1 MTRYLGPVVNHWRCG
16 LDEGH
21 SLDEVKADFSCAV
34 FFQSQAWGFS
44 IDYNNFYVSINGNKA
59 SGSNAR
65 IRIGSGQTVDV
76 GCLRHNVTVYR
87 THSDQDIWVEGQF
100 NNTSGYMNGSSTA
113 GGWVR
118 VPKKSNWAVTYNAN
132 GGSGAPG
139 NQTKWY
145 GEDLTLQAAQPTRTG
160 HNFAGWATSASGP
173 VAYYPSGRYT
183 NNSAL
188 NLYAKWNPHTYT
200 VSYNAN
206 GGSGA
211 PGNQTKTYGQNLTLS
226 SVRPYRQNYNF
237 KGWATSPSGGVV
249 YQPGSTYSGNSGVTL
264 YAVWELAWLEPSVT
278 NLQATRCDSAGT
290 LTEEGQYAKVTFNWV
305 TDRTVSSIKIAC
317 NGATTDASGSGT
329 SGSVSVVVGNNGLST
344 ESQYTVRVTIT
355 DAVGSAWRETIVPP
369 LNFIMDIA
377 PNGSIAFGKP
387 ANQSKRS
394 FETSIPTYNLAQRNG
409 LSSDWGPR
417 TSNEYRILAKSDLT
431 YNSDASRKS
440 VRITGIIGS
449 WVASSQGFIDVTIP
463 LRSTSSTTININS
476 FSPQCFGA
484 PTSLMV
490 VIGSDNYIYF
500 IIWRKSGEYGYYNLE
515 FFGEDVTI
523 INSDWSSNRVIGN
536 VIFDSNVRNENLFGG
551 YPLKTEFQNGYYGV
565 TLPDRTRTE
574 WLRTTE
580 NGLIPYAPGGA
591 SALGTESWPF
601 NRVWTNELNWTGN
614 GLKGRVMKQIWS
626 GNWSSGSITVPEI
639 QYYNEFVFTVGNNNT
654 TGGWNVPVLRRLGYP
669 ESDDEG
675 ATGRL
680 IGCSGWTEKDNAFH
694 ICCVTV
700 FNSGTTLSPLIG
712 APKRFPA
719 RSYGVNLGFSYNVAQ
734 PVRAIYG
741 VL

>member
-21 SLDEVKADFSCAV
+21 SLDEVKADFSCVV

-145 GEDLTLQAAQPTRTG
+145 GEDLTLQAAQPVRTG

-183 NNSAL
+183 NNSAV

-226 SVRPYRQNYNF
+226 SVRPYRQNYSF
-237 KGWATSPSGGVV
+237 KGWATSPSGGVA

-264 YAVWELAWLEPSVT
+264 YAVWELAWLAPRIT
-278 NLQATRCDSAGT
+278 NLQATRCDSSGT
-290 LTEEGQYAKVTFNWV
+290 LTEEGQYAKVTFNWA

-317 NGATTDASGSGT
+317 NGVTTNASGSGT
-329 SGSVSVVVGNNGLST
+329 SGSVSMVIGNNALST
-344 ESQYTVRVTIT
+344 ESAYSVTITIT
-355 DAVGSAWRETIVPP
+355 DAVGDGSMSTTVAPM
-369 LNFIMDIA
+369 NFIMDIA
-377 PNGSIAFGKP
+377 PNGSVAIGKP
-387 ANQSKRS
+387 ANQSVKE
-394 FETSIPTYNLAQRNG
+394 FEVATRIRYTGSITGFKEQGHATDG
-409 LSSDWGPR
+409 KS
-417 TSNEYRILAKSDLT
+417 YRILAKSMNT
-431 YNSDASRKS
+431 YDNLGSAGK
-440 VRITGIIGS
+440 VRIVGQIGQYTTPGS
-449 WVASSQGFIDVTIP
+449 IDITMQF
-463 LRSTSSTTININS
+463 RSGNDTTPRINVLSDSALNS
-476 FSPQCFGA
+476 ED
-484 PTSLMV
+484 TSLQIIVGNDKYVYV
-490 VIGSDNYIYF
+490 VV
-500 IIWRKSGEYGYYNLE
+500 WRRSNGGYYFYDLQLY
-515 FFGEDVTI
+515 GEEVVV
-523 INSDWSSNRVIGN
+523 INSDWTNSPPSGAKK
-536 VIFDSNVRNENLFGG
+536 FDSNEKSVGID
-551 YPLKTEFQNGYYGV
+551 YPSKYCNRNGYWGFS
-565 TLPDRTRTE
+565 LPDGDE
-574 WLRTTE
+574 NDWIRTT
-580 NGLIPYAPGGA
+580 NVGLIPYAQGGA

-626 GNWSSGSITVPEI
+626 GTWSTGNITVSEI
-639 QYYNEFVFTVGNNNT
+639 NYYNEFIFVVGNNATN
-654 TGGWNVPVLRRLGYP
+654 GGWAIPAVRRQGYP
-669 ESDDEG
+669 ESDSSG
-675 ATGRL
+675 ANGL
-680 IGCSGWTEKDNAFH
+680 IVGTSGWTEGDNAFH
-694 ICCVTV
+694 FAALTV
-700 FNSGTTLSPLIG
+700 RNNGTKLEPLIKNNNKV
-712 APKRFPA
+712 AA
-719 RSYGVNLGFSYNVAQ
+719 RSYAFDLGFTFKVDQ

>member
-21 SLDEVKADFSCAV
+21 SLDEVKADFSCVV

-145 GEDLTLQAAQPTRTG
+145 GEDLTLQAAQPVRTG

-183 NNSAL
+183 NNSAV

-226 SVRPYRQNYNF
+226 SVRPYRQNYIF
-237 KGWATSPSGGVV
+237 KGWATSPSGGVE

-264 YAVWELAWLEPSVT
+264 YAVWELAWLAPRIT

-290 LTEEGQYAKVTFNWV
+290 LNEEGQYAKVTFNWA
-305 TDRTVSSIKIAC
+305 TDRTVSAITVVC
-317 NGATTDASGSGT
+317 NGVTVNGSGSGT
-329 SGSVSVVVGNNGLST
+329 SGSVSVVVGNNALST
-344 ESQYTVRVTIT
+344 ENSYPVTVTVT
-355 DAVGSAWRETIVPP
+355 DSVGSGSMSATVAPM
-369 LNFIMDIA
+369 NYIMDIA
-377 PNGSIAFGKP
+377 PNGSVAFGKP
-387 ANQSKRS
+387 ANQSTR
-394 FETSIPTYNLAQRNG
+394 ELEI
-409 LSSDWGPR
+409 
-417 TSNEYRILAKSDLT
+417 
-431 YNSDASRKS
+431 ASRIKFSGAAVGFSDRGHATDGKS
-440 VRITGIIGS
+440 YRVLARSAKKYDDLGSGGGVRIVGYLGGYGGAYS
-449 WVASSQGFIDVTIP
+449 IDVTVPFRNGNTEAIEVNSIGHVTVTTAQCSLQVIVGNDKYIYIVIWRDANDGYPYYDLQLYGDEVIIVNGDWTSAPPAGGKRFDSIELERNEFNVILP
-463 LRSTSSTTININS
+463 LR
-476 FSPQCFGA
+476 
-484 PTSLMV
+484 
-490 VIGSDNYIYF
+490 
-500 IIWRKSGEYGYYNLE
+500 
-515 FFGEDVTI
+515 
-523 INSDWSSNRVIGN
+523 NRFKN
-536 VIFDSNVRNENLFGG
+536 G
-551 YPLKTEFQNGYYGV
+551 YPGMASLRGEG
-565 TLPDRTRTE
+565 D
-574 WLRTTE
+574 WIRTT
-580 NGLIPYAPGGA
+580 NAGLIPYDSGGA

-626 GNWSSGSITVPEI
+626 GSWTSGSINVPELP
-639 QYYNEFVFTVGNNNT
+639 YYNVFVIQNT
-654 TGGWNVPVLRRLGYP
+654 SSGTESVIAIRTGSYIRGFSSTGIAGPALWANGISLRV
-669 ESDDEG
+669 
-675 ATGRL
+675 
-680 IGCSGWTEKDNAFH
+680 N
-694 ICCVTV
+694 
-700 FNSGTTLSPLIG
+700 GTTLTLE
-712 APKRFPA
+712 
-719 RSYGVNLGFSYNVAQ
+719 VLVA
-734 PVRAIYG
+734 VRLSGNQISTQTGNGIYKIWG
-741 VL
+741 LL